1 VVNAVHLMDYVT
13 GCVKVYNYMCAVPL
27 LIHTMSRDADKHI
40 RVTEETWL
48 ELNRQK
54 RPGDSFDDVLQRL
67 LAEEQDQAAKS
78 EQ

>member
-1 VVNAVHLMDYVT
+1 MDYVT
-13 GCVKVYNYMCAVPL
+13 DCTKVYNYMCGAPL
-27 LIHTMSRDADKHI
+27 SKHTMSREADKHI

-67 LAEEQDQAAKS
+67 LAEECEEAAES
-78 EQ
+78 SM

>member
-1 VVNAVHLMDYVT
+1 MIWY
-13 GCVKVYNYMCAVPL
+13 
-27 LIHTMSRDADKHI
+27 IMSREADKHI

-67 LAEEQDQAAKS
+67 LADEHEEAVESDM
-78 EQ
+78 

>member
-1 VVNAVHLMDYVT
+1 
-13 GCVKVYNYMCAVPL
+13 
-27 LIHTMSRDADKHI
+27 MSREADKHI

-67 LAEEQDQAAKS
+67 LAEEHEPAAES

>member
-1 VVNAVHLMDYVT
+1 
-13 GCVKVYNYMCAVPL
+13 
-27 LIHTMSRDADKHI
+27 MSRDADKHI